1 MEGRKN
7 KNGNFIA
14 QIAGKMCIGR
24 MRFWKFFGNCQIGVN
39 EKAERVLP
47 PFYQYWTELTPG
59 SCAEFSDSSRVG
71 S

>member
-24 MRFWKFFGNCQIGVN
+24 MRFWKFFGNCQIGIN
-39 EKAERVLP
+39 EKAERVLRP
-47 PFYQYWTELTPG
+47 LSVLDRTYPRQL
-59 SCAEFSDSSRVG
+59 CRIQ
-71 S
+71 